1 MKFRQNMKK
10 QEFIDYLKSPGSLSR
25 ESITPLEQLVHD
37 YPYFQTA
44 DMLYTLNLS
53 KENSIKL
60 SDQLRLASAYA
71 PDRKVLKQLVQSI
84 QLFEKG
90 EQIVSKKKDEQV
102 NIPEQ
107 ETVFIEEEVV
117 SQEDEDLNLPHLID
131 IFQNE
136 LDKITSISK
145 DSYEYRHLRS
155 LAGKL
160 ESLLEEHNQQKRT
173 QPDHYFEEYS
183 LTHLDK
189 SSAKEE
195 KSKADFDLID
205 KFIQE
210 NPRIVPEPQTG
221 FFDPVD
227 YAKQSLVDNEE
238 IVSETLAEI
247 YYRQGNLAKA
257 IKIYKKLSLLNPEKR
272 FYFAGRIEKIRKE
285 IK

>member
-1 MKFRQNMKK
+1 MKK
-10 QEFIDYLKSPGSLSR
+10 QEFIDYLKSPESLSR
-25 ESITPLEQLVHD
+25 ESISPLEQLVHD

-53 KENSIKL
+53 KENSIKF
-60 SDQLRLASAYA
+60 SDQLRLASVYA
-71 PDRKVLKQLVQSI
+71 PDRKVLKQLIQSVQ
-84 QLFEKG
+84 LLTKG
-90 EQIVSKKKDEQV
+90 EKVIFKEKDEQAE
-102 NIPEQ
+102 IPEQ
-107 ETVFIEEEVV
+107 ETSFIKKENI
-117 SQEDEDLNLPHLID
+117 SLNDEDLNLPHLID

-145 DSYEYRHLRS
+145 GSYEYHHLQT

-160 ESLLEEHNQQKRT
+160 ESLLEEHKQQK
-173 QPDHYFEEYS
+173 QSPPSHYFEEYS
-183 LTHLDK
+183 LTHLKK
-189 SSAKEE
+189 SPEKEE
-195 KSKADFDLID
+195 KSKADSDLID
-205 KFIQE
+205 KFIKE
-210 NPRIVPEPQTG
+210 NPRIVPEPQIG

-227 YAKQSLVDNEE
+227 FAKQSLVDNDE